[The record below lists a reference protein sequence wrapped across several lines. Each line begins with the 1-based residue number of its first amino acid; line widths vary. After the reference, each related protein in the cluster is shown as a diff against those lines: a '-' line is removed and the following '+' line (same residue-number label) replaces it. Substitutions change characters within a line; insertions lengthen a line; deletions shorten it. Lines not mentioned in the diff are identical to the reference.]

1 MISPKDVI
9 TLVVA
14 FFFSQ
19 YLLNNVFPHYG
30 WEVDDVL
37 EIYNDV
43 GNHSQLSYTVIDNT
57 PRVFDINSE
66 DKNEN
71 IYDRN
76 DLYAQIRW
84 YTEAIRLLK
93 NYKEVRLGY
102 YWNDWRG
109 WLVEFRSKES
119 AQFDRYLS
127 EIYDIC
133 ETQSTQK
140 LLFVLEKLKKF
151 FKAM

>member
-140 LLFVLEKLKKF
+140 LQFVLEKLKKF

>member
-93 NYKEVRLGY
+93 GYKEVKLGY

-133 ETQSTQK
+133 ET
-140 LLFVLEKLKKF
+140 
-151 FKAM
+151 

>member
-1 MISPKDVI
+1 MISPKDII
-9 TLVVA
+9 TLVAA

-93 NYKEVRLGY
+93 GYKEVKLGY

-140 LLFVLEKLKKF
+140 LQFVLEKLKKF

>member
-1 MISPKDVI
+1 MISPKDII
-9 TLVVA
+9 TLVAA

-93 NYKEVRLGY
+93 GYKEVKLGY

-109 WLVEFRSKES
+109 WLVEFRSNES
-119 AQFDRYLS
+119 AQVDRYLS

-133 ETQSTQK
+133 ET
-140 LLFVLEKLKKF
+140 
-151 FKAM
+151 